1 MIASARAS
9 SLLRRRETMS
19 LLQRTLASTASG
31 GSNGSNGSNGPSGPS
46 GRGASQNKASTATT
60 TPAAGKEQASADPV
74 RRAISS
80 LPQPKFIR
88 AGLDDYI
95 VGQDRAKKVLS
106 VAVYNHYKRVALMD
120 VAKTTNKLR
129 RDSSSHEVQSASTM
143 SEVTGP
149 TLPEV
154 SREPVTKRHSGDDLW
169 LRERARYQ
177 GYSYEPGSSLST
189 HTTVVTE
196 LPTVNGIELEKSNIL
211 VMGPT
216 GSGKTLLAKCLARR
230 MEVPFVIVDAT
241 TLTQA
246 GYVGEDVEG
255 ILYKLLQAADFN
267 VPLAQRGVVYID
279 EVDKCAKKMT
289 NMSITRDVSGEG
301 VQQALLKMMEGTVVN
316 VPEKG
321 GRKNPR
327 GDCIP
332 IDTTNI
338 LFICGGSFAGLEAV
352 VARRF
357 EQSMSYPGRSNLR
370 VEELL
375 DHVESCDLVTFGII
389 PELVGR
395 LPVTVSLN
403 HLNLDDLMAV
413 LVEPRNAILRQYR
426 ELFALD
432 GLDLH
437 VTDEAVRTIA
447 GIALQKKTGA
457 RGLRQILEKTLLDAM
472 YDLPGRSDVGAVV
485 IDTHETMDQLW
496 LRLLDRKTS
505 YDSYLEKRANDR
517 SVYKGT
523 ASPAEAA
530 VV

>member
-1 MIASARAS
+1 MILQRAKTLS
-9 SLLRRRETMS
+9 ILRRQEVNLFLFR
-19 LLQRTLASTASG
+19 RTLATTASS
-31 GSNGSNGSNGPSGPS
+31 GSNGSDNPP
-46 GRGASQNKASTATT
+46 GRGSSPSKARTT
-60 TPAAGKEQASADPV
+60 MIAPVPGKEQSPADPV
-74 RRAISS
+74 RLAISG
-80 LPQPKFIR
+80 LPQPKAIR
-88 AGLDDYI
+88 ASLDDYI

-120 VAKTTNKLR
+120 VAKSINKLKR
-129 RDSSSHEVQSASTM
+129 ETNSHEVHSASTM

-149 TLPEV
+149 TLPDV
-154 SREPVTKRHSGDDLW
+154 PQEPATKRHSGDGLW
-169 LRERARYQ
+169 LRERSRYQ
-177 GYSYEPGSSLST
+177 SYSQEPGSNLSA
-189 HTTVVTE
+189 HSTVVTE
-196 LPTVNGIELEKSNIL
+196 LPTINGIELEKSNIL

-230 MEVPFVIVDAT
+230 MEVPFVLVDAT

-267 VPLAQRGVVYID
+267 VSLAQRGVVYID

-301 VQQALLKMMEGTVVN
+301 VQQALLKMIEGTVVN

-403 HLNLDDLMAV
+403 HLNLDDLTAV
-413 LVEPRNAILRQYR
+413 LVEPRNAVLRQFR

-432 GLDLH
+432 GLELY
-437 VTDEAVRTIA
+437 VTDDAVRTIA
-447 GIALQKKTGA
+447 GMALQKKTGA

-472 YDLPGRSDVGAVV
+472 YDLPGRTDVGAVV
-485 IDTHETMDQLW
+485 IDTHETMDSLW
-496 LRLLDRKTS
+496 LTLLDRNTT
-505 YDSYLEKRANDR
+505 YDSYLEKRSNDR
-517 SVYKGT
+517 SVYKST
-523 ASPAEAA
+523 TSPAEEA